1 MSDDGAI
8 GLAPPAVSS
17 SVTLEDLT
25 ALSPMVF
32 QIGLSIGRNRSFAE
46 DVVQET
52 MLKAWRNLDGFRGD
66 APVASAAAQVT
77 ASSLIMLPIVAL
89 ADQPWTLPLPSA
101 QVIGA
106 IALLGIV
113 STGFAYILFFSI
125 LKSAGATNVMLVTL
139 LVPVTAILLGAFVL
153 GERLGASDFAGMALI
168 ALGLAAIDGRIWKRF
183 TRFRS
188 R

>member
-1 MSDDGAI
+1 M
-8 GLAPPAVSS
+8 
-17 SVTLEDLT
+17 
-25 ALSPMVF
+25 
-32 QIGLSIGRNRSFAE
+32 R
-46 DVVQET
+46 
-52 MLKAWRNLDGFRGD
+52 
-66 APVASAAAQVT
+66 
-77 ASSLIMLPIVAL
+77 
-89 ADQPWTLPLPSA
+89 
-101 QVIGA
+101 
-106 IALLGIV
+106 
-113 STGFAYILFFSI
+113 FAYILFFSI

>member
-66 APVASAAAQVT
+66 APVRIWVARIANNTAISMLRRQRDQPTDPGSLSEVAGAATHLPARTAEGRAMLDELWDALDRLDPLSRSIVVLRELEAMSYEDIAAA
-77 ASSLIMLPIVAL
+77 LE
-89 ADQPWTLPLPSA
+89 LPLPT
-101 QVIGA
+101 VK
-106 IALLGIV
+106 
-113 STGFAYILFFSI
+113 TRLFRARRELSKQ
-125 LKSAGATNVMLVTL
+125 L
-139 LVPVTAILLGAFVL
+139 
-153 GERLGASDFAGMALI
+153 EHWR
-168 ALGLAAIDGRIWKRF
+168 
-183 TRFRS
+183 
-188 R
+188 